1 MSKGRTLRLFL
12 VDGTSTGLITA
23 ELGNWSGKALVA
35 PRTRVADLL
44 KRPEAAKT
52 GVYLL
57 VGPDPDVPTR
67 SRVYVG
73 ESDNV
78 GDRLKTHEK
87 TAGWDFAKLVFF
99 VSKDE
104 NITKGHVRYLESRLI
119 STLSPSPIV
128 KLMNQTAP
136 QFSLLPEAEIAD
148 MDGFLEC
155 VLTLLPVLG
164 FDLLTSPTANL
175 SLPTETFE
183 LKTSFVSAKA
193 QERGDEFV
201 VLAGSHARIEGVP
214 SWPNGTRSLRDSLVA
229 DGRLVLADDP
239 TLYRFAQDTGFSSPS
254 AAASVVTARPEQ
266 GPAVWKLAG
275 SKLSYG
281 DWRAKQVDLADPA
294 ASTVLVGS

>member
-1 MSKGRTLRLFL
+1 MTKGRTLRLFL
-12 VDGTSTGLITA
+12 VDGTSSGLITA

-35 PRTRVADLL
+35 PRTRVSELL

-57 VGPDPDVPTR
+57 VGPDPDAATR

-78 GDRLKTHEK
+78 GDRLKSHEK
-87 TAGWDFAKLVFF
+87 TAGWDFSKLVFF

-119 STLSPSPIV
+119 QTLSQSPIV
-128 KLMNQTAP
+128 KLMNATAP

-164 FDLLTSPTANL
+164 FDLLTNSAPPVSQT
-175 SLPTETFE
+175 SVTFE
-183 LKTSFVSAKA
+183 LKTSFVTAKA
-193 QERGDEFV
+193 QERDDEFV
-201 VLAGSHARIEGVP
+201 VLAGSFARKEGVP
-214 SWPNGTRSLRDSLVA
+214 SWPNGTRALRDSLVA
-229 DGRLVLADDP
+229 DGRLAP
-239 TLYRFAQDTGFSSPS
+239 TETPDLYRFTQDTGFSSPS

-266 GPAVWKLAG
+266 GPAVWKVAG
-275 SKLSYG
+275 SKTTYG
-281 DWRAKQVDLADPA
+281 EWRASQVESITSPP
-294 ASTVLVGS
+294 SS